1 MKNSKKIF
9 IFILII
15 VILFLLIVYLIAF
28 FLSHKKLPNRSHE
41 TVAPYYKKEVFK
53 KPPEITFYEKK
64 VEKIKLPIIMYHYV
78 EYVKDLND
86 FIRKRLNI
94 NPKIFENQLKTLKD
108 NNFQTYFVKD
118 IPDILKGKIKIASS
132 SVILTFDDG
141 YEDFYLDVFPLLKKY
156 QMKATIYVICNFI
169 GRRGFLNQKEL
180 KEIIASGLV
189 EIGSHT
195 LSHPNLKLL
204 SENQAKEQILGCKKK
219 LENELGIEIKSFA
232 YPYGFFNKKTIDL
245 VKEAGYVDAV
255 SVINGNI
262 QSENNLYYLSRI
274 RAGAFEGKNMIKLL
288 KK

>member
-41 TVAPYYKKEVFK
+41 IVAPYYKKEVFK

-64 VEKIKLPIIMYHYV
+64 AEKIKLPIIMYHYV

-141 YEDFYLDVFPLLKKY
+141 YEDFYFDVFPLLKKY

-180 KEIIASGLV
+180 KEIVASGLV

-204 SENQAKEQILGCKKK
+204 NETQAKEQILGCKKK